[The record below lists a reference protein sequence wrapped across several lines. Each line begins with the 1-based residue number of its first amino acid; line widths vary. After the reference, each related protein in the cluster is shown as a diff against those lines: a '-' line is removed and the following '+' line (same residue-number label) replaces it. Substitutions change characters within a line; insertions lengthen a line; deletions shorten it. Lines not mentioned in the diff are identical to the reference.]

1 MTLLRQIDDSCHGPK
16 LSNVTSSKLRPSGQ
30 VPVSPAAS
38 ERSDTA
44 GRDITLTW
52 WYTFLSIAGIS
63 VFLLVVAA
71 LVVSSLINRLEGST
85 WQVVVVLVLFLGS
98 GVGSVYAS
106 WLMREGYGAGWPRR
120 SVTLGILALPAL
132 SWVVTLFIPGA
143 VFYGAIPLWITL
155 SILLTLI
162 PRAHRWSVTAAGLV
176 LIALHGLV
184 NPGASSFVDAGL
196 FFGLIMYIVF
206 VPSTFLVSG
215 WLWHLI
221 IRLDEARTMSSQLA
235 VARERLRFASDLHD
249 IQGHHLQVIALKA
262 ELAERLLAQPSEDHR
277 TAAQEAIAEVRS
289 LAEEAQT
296 ETRQLVRDLRVVSL
310 TDELKN
316 AKDVLEA
323 ADITTEVT
331 TEADMNAIGT
341 IEVSRLLGLAV
352 REATTNI
359 LRHADATEV
368 RIQLYTTQQ
377 ALHLDIHND
386 GVSPS
391 ATKHSSTGLEG
402 LRSRFRA
409 AGGSIHT
416 RQEADTFELQA
427 VLPSP
432 TREATT

>member
-1 MTLLRQIDDSCHGPK
+1 MTIFSSAHDSCHGPK

-38 ERSDTA
+38 ERPDTA

-71 LVVSSLINRLEGST
+71 LVVTSLINRLDGST

-98 GVGSVYAS
+98 SVGSVYAS

-120 SVTLGILALPAL
+120 SVTFGILALPAL

-155 SILLTLI
+155 SILLALM
-162 PRAHRWSVTAAGLV
+162 PRSHRWGVTAAGLA
-176 LIALHGLV
+176 LIALHGLI
-184 NPGASSFVDAGL
+184 NPGAPSFVDGGL
-196 FFGLIMYIVF
+196 LFGLIMYILF

-221 IRLDEARTMSSQLA
+221 TRLDEARTMSSQLA

-262 ELAERLLAQPSEDHR
+262 ELAERLLTAPSEEHR

-310 TDELKN
+310 TEELQN
-316 AKDVLEA
+316 AQGVLEA
-323 ADITTEVT
+323 ADITTDVT
-331 TEADMNAIGT
+331 TEADMNATGT

-377 ALHLDIHND
+377 ALHLDIQND
-386 GVSPS
+386 GVTTS
-391 ATKHSSTGLEG
+391 ATKHPGSGLDG
-402 LRSRFRA
+402 LRARYRS
-409 AGGSIHT
+409 AGGDIHT

-432 TREATT
+432 TRESTT